1 MSHFCS
7 KMRVSLCEAGL
18 VKPPAALGVLLIYL
32 QMGREL
38 ARRLQFALP
47 VTPGSPV
54 HFLLRQ
60 TDFRRLSSFQHG
72 LSSQQRDPEP
82 SGQGGCACPRPGL
95 TGSDRA
101 QLASCAQSSTMR
113 RGGAQMMQ
121 NTGAGPPS

>member
-7 KMRVSLCEAGL
+7 EMRVSLCEAGL
-18 VKPPAALGVLLIYL
+18 VTLAVLLIYL

-47 VTPGSPV
+47 ITQGSSL
-54 HFLLRQ
+54 HFLSRQ
-60 TDFRRLSSFQHG
+60 TDFKRLSRFQHG

-95 TGSDRA
+95 TGSNWA
-101 QLASCAQSSTMR
+101 QLASWAQNPTTC
-113 RGGAQMMQ
+113 RGGAHMTE
-121 NTGAGPPS
+121 NAGAGPPS